1 MKPENL
7 RATASG
13 IVLAAF
19 SLNAVGV
26 AAGNPYD
33 VITLRNVFGLRPIP
47 VVQPQPE
54 PTVPAAPR
62 PEIKITGI
70 TDLLGV
76 PRALFQYEDKEAKR
90 VEFPPLL
97 SEGQSY
103 KELTVVSIDAENNL
117 VRVRNGDAEMVLDF
131 VNNGVKPPAAASVA
145 LSPNGAPASTVPL
158 GGRVIVSGPTPNLPP
173 VILARMQQQRLQEQ
187 QQAGQI
193 EHSSILPP

>member
-1 MKPENL
+1 MRHKKL
-7 RATASG
+7 RGMAGA
-13 IVLAAF
+13 IALAGL
-19 SLNAVGV
+19 SLNALGGT
-26 AAGNPYD
+26 ASNPYD

-103 KELTVVSIDAENNL
+103 KELTVVSIDAENNR

-131 VNNGVKPPAAASVA
+131 INNGVKPPATASVA
-145 LSPNGAPASTVPL
+145 LAPNTAPASAAAL

-187 QQAGQI
+187 QQAGQT
-193 EHSSILPP
+193 EHSPILPP